1 VFVQVFPSRIARPP
15 LALLM
20 ARILLVDDEPD
31 ATSALGRSFERTGH
45 DVLRAGSGEEAIAVI
60 EAEHPALVLLSVE
73 LPDMTGLQVLE
84 RIRTRRPVVIMVTD
98 EDDVARAMKAM
109 QMGAESFLTRP
120 VEAAHLEAVMDRALE
135 KARLLELGRAAGA
148 RLARLSTNML
158 LGSSPP
164 MRELTQ
170 QIELIARS
178 ERTVALLVGEPGVGK
193 RHVAETIHALSAR
206 GAHAFHEVDC
216 TTRPVEALDLE
227 LFGAERTP
235 AGPVPGLFE
244 AADGGTLFLAEVA
257 ELPAA
262 LQPKLLTALES
273 RRVRRSGG
281 TRDVT
286 VDVRVVAA
294 TARDL
299 ANEVTEERFRED
311 LYYRLG
317 VMPLYLPPL
326 RARSPE
332 DLGETVRALVAEL
345 RQGMPGAPSEVS
357 ADALELIGS
366 YPWPGNVRE
375 LRNVLERALLLARG
389 AAAVLPQHLAAEV
402 RGAGEDLL
410 APHVSRTLSEVE
422 RAHIDRTLRA
432 HGANR
437 TRAARE
443 LGISRATLI
452 KKIREY
458 ELGERPSVASRAG
471 RAMHD

>member
-1 VFVQVFPSRIARPP
+1 
-15 LALLM
+15 M
-20 ARILLVDDEPD
+20 
-31 ATSALGRSFERTGH
+31 
-45 DVLRAGSGEEAIAVI
+45 SGLE
-60 EAEHPALVLLSVE
+60 
-73 LPDMTGLQVLE
+73 VLE
-84 RIRTRRPVVIMVTD
+84 RTRAPHPVVIMLAG
-98 EDDVARAMKAM
+98 EGEVALAVKAM
-109 QMGAESFLTRP
+109 QMGAESFLTKP
-120 VEAAHLEAVMDRALE
+120 IEPAHLEAVIDRALE
-135 KARLLELGRAAGA
+135 KAQLRELGRAAGA
-148 RLARLSTNML
+148 RLARSSSEML
-158 LGSSPP
+158 LGSSAP
-164 MRELTQ
+164 MRELAQ
-170 QIELIARS
+170 QIEVIARS

-193 RHVAETIHALSAR
+193 RRVARMIHALSPR
-206 GAHAFHEVDC
+206 GGHAFHEVDC
-216 TTRPVEALDLE
+216 TTRPTEALDLE
-227 LFGAERTP
+227 LFGMERSA
-235 AGPVPGLFE
+235 AGAVPGLFE

-257 ELPAA
+257 ELPDT
-262 LQPKLLTALES
+262 LQPKLLTTLES
-273 RRVRRSGG
+273 RRVRRAGG
-281 TRDVT
+281 TREVM
-286 VDVRVVAA
+286 VDVRVIAA

-332 DLGETVRALVAEL
+332 DLSDTVRSLVAEL
-345 RQGMPGAPSEVS
+345 RRGMPGAPAVVS
-357 ADALELIGS
+357 AEALELIGA

-389 AAAVLPQHLAAEV
+389 TAAVLPQHLAAEV
-402 RGAGEDLL
+402 RGAGEEIL

-437 TRAARE
+437 THAARE

>member
-1 VFVQVFPSRIARPP
+1 
-15 LALLM
+15 M
-20 ARILLVDDEPD
+20 ARILIVTREPD
-31 ATSALGRSFERTGH
+31 ATSAFGRSLERAGH
-45 DVLRAGSGEEAIAVI
+45 DVLRVGTGEEAIGVI
-60 EAEHPALVLLSVE
+60 ESEHPAVVLLDVA
-73 LPDMTGLQVLE
+73 LPDVNGLEVLE
-84 RIRTRRPVVIMVTD
+84 RTQGRRPVVVVLTSD
-98 EDDVARAMKAM
+98 GDAAAKAM
-109 QMGAESFLTRP
+109 QLGAESVVAKS
-120 VEAAHLEAVMDRALE
+120 VEPAYLEAVVERALE
-135 KARLLELGRAAGA
+135 KAQLRELGRAAGA
-148 RLARLSTNML
+148 RLARRSTEMF

-164 MRELTQ
+164 MRELAQ

-178 ERTVALLVGEPGVGK
+178 ERTVALLVGEVGVGK
-193 RHVAETIHALSAR
+193 RRVAQTIHALSAR
-206 GAHAFHEVDC
+206 GGHAFHEIDC
-216 TTRPVEALDLE
+216 TTRPVDALDVE
-227 LFGAERTP
+227 LFGAERS
-235 AGPVPGLFE
+235 ADGPTPGLFE

-257 ELPAA
+257 ALPAT

-281 TRDVT
+281 TREVV

-332 DLGETVRALVAEL
+332 DLHETVRSLVAEL
-345 RQGMPGAPSEVS
+345 RRGMPGAPSEVS
-357 ADALELIGS
+357 ADALDLIGA

-389 AAAVLPQHLAAEV
+389 TETILPQHLAVEV
-402 RGAGEDLL
+402 RGAGEDLF

-458 ELGERPSVASRAG
+458 ELGERPSAVSRAG

>member
-1 VFVQVFPSRIARPP
+1 
-15 LALLM
+15 M
-20 ARILLVDDEPD
+20 ARILIVTSDPD
-31 ATSALGRSFERTGH
+31 VTSAFGRSLERAGH
-45 DVLRAGSGEEAIAVI
+45 DVLRAGTGEEAIAII
-60 EAEHPALVLLSVE
+60 EAEHPALVLLDVE
-73 LPDMTGLQVLE
+73 LPDMPALDVLE
-84 RIRTRRPVVIMVTD
+84 RTRAQRPVVVMVTGD
-98 EDDVARAMKAM
+98 RDTALGVKAM
-109 QMGAESFLTRP
+109 QLGAESFVATS
-120 VEAAHLEAVMDRALE
+120 VEPAHLEAVVDRALE
-135 KARLLELGRAAGA
+135 KAQLRELARASDA
-148 RLARLSTNML
+148 RLARTSTEMF
-158 LGSSPP
+158 LGSSAP
-164 MRELTQ
+164 MRELAQ
-170 QIELIARS
+170 QIELIAHS
-178 ERTVALLVGEPGVGK
+178 ERTVALLVGEAGVGK
-193 RHVAETIHALSAR
+193 RRVARTIHALSAR
-206 GAHAFHEVDC
+206 GGHAFVEVDC
-216 TTRPVEALDLE
+216 AMRPVESLELE
-227 LFGAERTP
+227 LFGAERT
-235 AGPVPGLFE
+235 AGGPVPGLFE

-273 RRVRRSGG
+273 RRVRRAGG
-281 TRDVT
+281 TREVA
-286 VDVRVVAA
+286 VDVRVIAA

-332 DLGETVRALVAEL
+332 DLRETVRSLVAEL
-345 RQGMPGAPSEVS
+345 RRGMQGAPGEVS
-357 ADALELIGS
+357 ADALELIGA

-389 AAAVLPQHLAAEV
+389 ADAIRPQHLAAEV

-458 ELGERPSVASRAG
+458 ELGERPGVASRAG

>member
-1 VFVQVFPSRIARPP
+1 
-15 LALLM
+15 M
-20 ARILLVDDEPD
+20 ARILIVAHEPD
-31 ATSALGRSFERTGH
+31 VASALVRSLERAGEGGGH
-45 DVLRAGSGEEAIAVI
+45 DVLRAGTGEEAIAAI
-60 EAEHPALVLLSVE
+60 EAEHPALVLLAIE
-73 LPDMTGLQVLE
+73 LPDMSAFEVLE
-84 RIRTRRPVVIMVTD
+84 RTRAQRPVVIVVT
-98 EDDVARAMKAM
+98 EQSDVGLAVKAM
-109 QMGAESFLTRP
+109 QMGAESFLTTP
-120 VEAAHLEAVMDRALE
+120 IEPAHLEAVVARALE
-135 KARLLELGRAAGA
+135 KAQLREVGRAAGA
-148 RLARLSTNML
+148 RLGKGRTSTEIF
-158 LGSSPP
+158 LGPSAP
-164 MRELTQ
+164 MRELAQ

-178 ERTVALLVGEPGVGK
+178 ERTVALLVGEVGVGK
-193 RHVAETIHALSAR
+193 RRAARAIHSLSAR
-206 GAHAFHEVDC
+206 GAHAFHEIDC
-216 TTRPVEALDLE
+216 TTRPVDVLDVE

-235 AGPVPGLFE
+235 DGPVPGLFE

-281 TRDVT
+281 TREAL

-294 TARDL
+294 TTRDL

-332 DLGETVRALVAEL
+332 DLRETVRALVAEL
-345 RQGMPGAPSEVS
+345 RQGMPGAPPDVS

-389 AAAVLPQHLAAEV
+389 APAVLPQHLPAEV
-402 RGAGEDLL
+402 RGAGDDLPL
-410 APHVSRTLSEVE
+410 PHVSRSLAEVE

-432 HGANR
+432 HAANR

-458 ELGERPSVASRAG
+458 ELGERPSVASRPG